1 MIRLKELLL
10 STVMHF
16 LNILSVYFNHILII
30 YLNFDLNKPTDFQF
44 TELIDRDKKWREVMC
59 FEWSV
64 CLPAFLPKKQVLT
77 RVSRY
82 KTNQE
87 ETGKKANVTM
97 VSSQLCGKKNT
108 L

>member
-1 MIRLKELLL
+1 M
-10 STVMHF
+10 
-16 LNILSVYFNHILII
+16 
-30 YLNFDLNKPTDFQF
+30 
-44 TELIDRDKKWREVMC
+44 
-59 FEWSV
+59 